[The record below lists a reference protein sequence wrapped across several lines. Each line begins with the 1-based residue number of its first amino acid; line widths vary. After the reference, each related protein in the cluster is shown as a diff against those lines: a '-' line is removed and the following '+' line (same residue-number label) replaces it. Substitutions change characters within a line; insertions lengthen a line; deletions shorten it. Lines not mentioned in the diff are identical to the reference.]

1 MRGFSQLEARQRLGV
16 QRVRPFVVL
25 QLRPNLMSLSHSA
38 VRLSLPCAEKLPR
51 RRDWKNVSQALES
64 ASPAIAPARPLLPHH
79 LAFRPCR
86 RDRTRSLTGA
96 PFFQVLITAIHAF
109 LSHVR
114 NFLCVSPHVMLCF
127 SLDGEESKVS
137 VSGHGRAGI
146 TPSLVVS
153 WSQPQCSCTFD
164 VLRAICIRQPC
175 GNLISGGIEDAEL
188 HLRFWVA
195 VL

>member
-16 QRVRPFVVL
+16 QRVRPFVVP

-96 PFFQVLITAIHAF
+96 PFFQAPSSQDVMVEI
-109 LSHVR
+109 
-114 NFLCVSPHVMLCF
+114 NF
-127 SLDGEESKVS
+127 
-137 VSGHGRAGI
+137 R
-146 TPSLVVS
+146 
-153 WSQPQCSCTFD
+153 CSM
-164 VLRAICIRQPC
+164 A
-175 GNLISGGIEDAEL
+175 
-188 HLRFWVA
+188 HLRNTMREISTNGGPRDRLQRVCGDPQSFVS
-195 VL
+195 LF